1 MTLLVFIISLLGS
14 MAIGLPIAF
23 ALIFSGVSMLAYLN
37 GFDVQ
42 IISQNMFNG
51 ADSYSMMAL
60 PFFMLAGDLMNRGG
74 LTNRLV
80 NAASAWVGHF
90 RGGLGYVTIIA
101 TLLFAS
107 MVGSAVAS
115 TAALG
120 GILIP
125 MMVKANY
132 DREDATGLV
141 AASNLLSPIMPPS
154 APMIVLGVTASIP
167 VSHLFLAGVA
177 PAIYISA
184 GLAIMWFIVA
194 KKRNIAPLPK
204 EPFEERMKA
213 TRDAIWA
220 ILMPVGILV
229 GLQTGVFTPTEAGV
243 VAVVYSLIIGLVV
256 YRELNF
262 RDLLDGLIS
271 SAKSS
276 AAIMFLVAAS
286 AISSW
291 VMTVANIPVLVSNL
305 LHPFVGS
312 PRILMLIILGLILI
326 IGTAMDVNPTIL
338 ILAPVVLPVIKEA
351 GINEVYFGVVFVI
364 SIVMGL
370 LTPPVGTVLNVA
382 SAAGGITMEKVVK
395 SVLPFLIVEVIIIL
409 LMIIFPQIVIVPFEL
424 LSGVQV

>member
-194 KKRNIAPLPK
+194 KKRNIAPLSK
-204 EPFEERMKA
+204 QPFEERMRA
-213 TRDAIWA
+213 TKDAIWA

-262 RDLLDGLIS
+262 RDLLNGLIS

-276 AAIMFLVAAS
+276 ATIMFLVAAS

-305 LHPFVGS
+305 LHPFIGS

-326 IGTAMDVNPTIL
+326 IGTTMDVNPTIL
-338 ILAPVVLPVIKEA
+338 ILAPVVLPVVKEA

-395 SVLPFLIVEVIIIL
+395 SVLPFLIVEVVIIL
-409 LMIIFPQIVIVPFEL
+409 LMIIFPQIVIVPFEI

>member
-177 PAIYISA
+177 PAVYISA

-194 KKRNIAPLPK
+194 KKRNIAPLSK
-204 EPFEERMKA
+204 QPFEERMKA
-213 TRDAIWA
+213 TKDAIWA

-276 AAIMFLVAAS
+276 ATIMFLVAAS

-305 LHPFVGS
+305 LHPFIGS

-326 IGTAMDVNPTIL
+326 IGTTMDVNPTIL
-338 ILAPVVLPVIKEA
+338 ILAPVVLPVVKEA

-395 SVLPFLIVEVIIIL
+395 SVLPFLIVEVVIIL

>member
-1 MTLLVFIISLLGS
+1 MTLIVFIISLLGS

-80 NAASAWVGHF
+80 KAASAWVGHF
-90 RGGLGYVTIIA
+90 RGCLGYVTIIA

-132 DREDATGLV
+132 DRDDATGLV

-177 PAIYISA
+177 PAVYISV

-194 KKRNIAPLPK
+194 KKRNISPLAK
-204 EPFEERMKA
+204 KPFKERMKA
-213 TRDAIWA
+213 TTDAIWA
-220 ILMPVGILV
+220 ILMPVGILL
-229 GLQTGVFTPTEAGV
+229 GLQTGAFTPTEAGV
-243 VAVVYSLIIGLVV
+243 FAVVYSLIIGLFV
-256 YRELNF
+256 YKELSPK
-262 RDLLDGLIS
+262 DLLEGLIA
-271 SAKSS
+271 SAKS
-276 AAIMFLVAAS
+276 AATIMFLVAAS

-291 VMTVANIPVLVSNL
+291 VMTVANIPILVSNL
-305 LHPFVGS
+305 LHPFIGS
-312 PRILMLIILGLILI
+312 PRLLMLIILGLILV
-326 IGTAMDVNPTIL
+326 IGTTMDVNPTIL

-382 SAAGGITMEKVVK
+382 SAAGGISMERVVK
-395 SVLPFLIVEVIIIL
+395 SVLPFLMVEVIIII
-409 LMIIFPQIVIVPFEL
+409 LMIVFPQIVIGPFEL
-424 LSGVQV
+424 LAGVQV

>member
-1 MTLLVFIISLLGS
+1 MTLIVFIISLLGS

-80 NAASAWVGHF
+80 DAAGAWVGHF

-132 DREDATGLV
+132 DRDDATGLV

-154 APMIVLGVTASIP
+154 APMIVLGVTESIP

-177 PAIYISA
+177 PAIYISL
-184 GLAIMWFIVA
+184 GLSIMWFIVA
-194 KKRNIAPLPK
+194 KKRNIAPLEK
-204 EPFEERMKA
+204 KPFKERMNA
-213 TRDAIWA
+213 STEAIWA

-229 GLQTGVFTPTEAGV
+229 GLQKGVFTPTEAGV
-243 VAVVYSLIIGLVV
+243 VAVVYSMIIGLVV
-256 YRELNF
+256 YKELNF
-262 RDLLDGLIS
+262 KDIGEALIA
-271 SAKSS
+271 SAKS
-276 AAIMFLVAAS
+276 AATIMFLVAAS

-305 LHPFVGS
+305 LSPFVDT
-312 PRILMLIILGLILI
+312 PRLLMLIILGLIIL
-326 IGTAMDVNPTIL
+326 IGTTMDVNPTIL

-382 SAAGGITMEKVVK
+382 SAAGGISMERLVK
-395 SVLPFLIVEVIIIL
+395 SVLPFLLVEVIIII
-409 LMIIFPQIVIVPFEL
+409 LMIVFPQIVIVPFEFL
-424 LSGVQV
+424 AGA

>member
-23 ALIFSGVSMLAYLN
+23 ALMFSGVSMLAYLN

-194 KKRNIAPLPK
+194 KKRNIAPLSK
-204 EPFEERMKA
+204 QPFEERMKA
-213 TRDAIWA
+213 TKDAIWA

-276 AAIMFLVAAS
+276 ATIMFLVAAS

-305 LHPFVGS
+305 LHPFIGS
-312 PRILMLIILGLILI
+312 PRILMLIILGLILV
-326 IGTAMDVNPTIL
+326 IGTTMDVNPTIL
-338 ILAPVVLPVIKEA
+338 ILAPVVLPVVKEA

-395 SVLPFLIVEVIIIL
+395 SVLPFLIVEVVIII
-409 LMIIFPQIVIVPFEL
+409 LMIIFPQMVIVPFEL

>member
-1 MTLLVFIISLLGS
+1 MTLIVFIISLLGS
-14 MAIGLPIAF
+14 MTIGLPIAF
-23 ALIFSGVSMLAYLN
+23 ALIFSGVCMLTYLN

-80 NAASAWVGHF
+80 DAASAWVGHL

-132 DREDATGLV
+132 DRDDATGLV

-177 PAIYISA
+177 PAVYISV
-184 GLAIMWFIVA
+184 GLSIMWFIVA

-204 EPFEERMKA
+204 KPMKERTKA
-213 TRDAIWA
+213 TTDAIWA
-220 ILMPVGILV
+220 ILMPVGILL

-243 VAVVYSLIIGLVV
+243 VAVVYSLIVGLLI
-256 YRELNF
+256 YKELNF
-262 RDLLDGLIS
+262 KDLVSGLIA
-271 SAKSS
+271 SAKS
-276 AAIMFLVAAS
+276 AATIMFLVAAS

-291 VMTVANIPVLVSNL
+291 VMTVANIPLLVSNL
-305 LHPFVGS
+305 LHPFIDR
-312 PRILMLIILGLILI
+312 PRVLMLIILALILV
-326 IGTAMDVNPTIL
+326 IGTTMDVNPTIL
-338 ILAPVVLPVIKEA
+338 ILAPVVMPVIREA

-382 SAAGGITMEKVVK
+382 SSTGGINMERVVK
-395 SVLPFLIVEVIIIL
+395 SVWPFLAVEVLIIA
-409 LMIIFPQIVIVPFEL
+409 LMIIFPEIVIVPFEL
-424 LSGVQV
+424 LSGA

>member
-1 MTLLVFIISLLGS
+1 MTLIVFIISLLGS

-80 NAASAWVGHF
+80 KAASAWVGHF

-132 DREDATGLV
+132 DRDDATGLV

-184 GLAIMWFIVA
+184 GLALMWFIVA
-194 KKRNIAPLPK
+194 KKRNISPLAK
-204 EPFEERMKA
+204 KPFKERMKA
-213 TRDAIWA
+213 TTDAIWA
-220 ILMPVGILV
+220 ILMPVGILL
-229 GLQTGVFTPTEAGV
+229 GLQTGAFTPTEAGV
-243 VAVVYSLIIGLVV
+243 FAVVYSLIIGLFV
-256 YRELNF
+256 YKELSPK
-262 RDLLDGLIS
+262 DLLEGLIG
-271 SAKSS
+271 SAKS
-276 AAIMFLVAAS
+276 AATIMFLVAAS

-291 VMTVANIPVLVSNL
+291 VMTVANIPILVSNL
-305 LHPFVGS
+305 LHPFIGS
-312 PRILMLIILGLILI
+312 PRLLMLIVLGLILV
-326 IGTAMDVNPTIL
+326 IGTTMDVNPTIL

-382 SAAGGITMEKVVK
+382 SAAGGISMERVVK
-395 SVLPFLIVEVIIIL
+395 SVLPFLMVEVIIII
-409 LMIIFPQIVIVPFEL
+409 LMIVFPQIVIGPFEL
-424 LSGVQV
+424 LAGVQV

>member
-338 ILAPVVLPVIKEA
+338 ILAPVVLPVIREA

>member
-1 MTLLVFIISLLGS
+1 MTLIVFIISLLGS

-80 NAASAWVGHF
+80 KAASAWVGHF

-132 DREDATGLV
+132 DRDDATGLV

-177 PAIYISA
+177 PAVYISV

-194 KKRNIAPLPK
+194 KKRNISPLAK
-204 EPFEERMKA
+204 KPFKERMKA
-213 TRDAIWA
+213 TTDAIWA
-220 ILMPVGILV
+220 ILMPVGILL
-229 GLQTGVFTPTEAGV
+229 GLQTGAFTPTEAGV
-243 VAVVYSLIIGLVV
+243 FAVVYSLIIGLFV
-256 YRELNF
+256 YKELSPK
-262 RDLLDGLIS
+262 DLLEGLIG
-271 SAKSS
+271 SAKS
-276 AAIMFLVAAS
+276 AATIMFLVAAS

-291 VMTVANIPVLVSNL
+291 VMTVANIPILVSNL
-305 LHPFVGS
+305 LHPFIGS
-312 PRILMLIILGLILI
+312 PRLLMLIVLGLILV
-326 IGTAMDVNPTIL
+326 IGTTMDVNPTIL

-382 SAAGGITMEKVVK
+382 SAAGEISMERVVK
-395 SVLPFLIVEVIIIL
+395 SVLPFLMVEVIIII
-409 LMIIFPQIVIVPFEL
+409 LMIVFPQIVIGPFEL
-424 LSGVQV
+424 LAGVQV

>member
-184 GLAIMWFIVA
+184 GLAIMWFMVA

>member
-1 MTLLVFIISLLGS
+1 MTLIVFIISLLGS

-80 NAASAWVGHF
+80 KAASAWVGHF

-132 DREDATGLV
+132 DRDDATGLV

-184 GLAIMWFIVA
+184 GLALMWFIVA
-194 KKRNIAPLPK
+194 KKRNISPLAK
-204 EPFEERMKA
+204 KPFKERMKA
-213 TRDAIWA
+213 TTDAIWA
-220 ILMPVGILV
+220 ILMPVGILLC
-229 GLQTGVFTPTEAGV
+229 LQTGAFTPTEAGV
-243 VAVVYSLIIGLVV
+243 FAVVYSLIIGLFV
-256 YRELNF
+256 YKELSPK
-262 RDLLDGLIS
+262 DLLEGLIG
-271 SAKSS
+271 SAKS
-276 AAIMFLVAAS
+276 AATIMFLVAAS

-291 VMTVANIPVLVSNL
+291 VMTVANIPILVSNL
-305 LHPFVGS
+305 LHPFIGS
-312 PRILMLIILGLILI
+312 PRLLMLIVLGLILV
-326 IGTAMDVNPTIL
+326 IGTTMDVNPTIL

-382 SAAGGITMEKVVK
+382 SAAGEISMERVVK
-395 SVLPFLIVEVIIIL
+395 SVLPFLMVEVIIII
-409 LMIIFPQIVIVPFEL
+409 LMIVFPQIVIGPFEL
-424 LSGVQV
+424 LAGVQV

>member
-184 GLAIMWFIVA
+184 GLAVMWFIVA
-194 KKRNIAPLPK
+194 KRRNIAPLPK
-204 EPFEERMKA
+204 RPFEERMKA
-213 TRDAIWA
+213 TKDAIWA

-262 RDLLDGLIS
+262 RDLLYGLIS

-276 AAIMFLVAAS
+276 ATIMFLVAAS

-305 LHPFVGS
+305 LHPYIGS
-312 PRILMLIILGLILI
+312 PRILMLIILGLIII
-326 IGTAMDVNPTIL
+326 IGTTMDVNPTIL
-338 ILAPVVLPVIKEA
+338 ILAPVVLPVVKEA

-395 SVLPFLIVEVIIIL
+395 SVLPFLIVEVVIIL
-409 LMIIFPQIVIVPFEL
+409 LMIIFPQIVIVPFEI

>member
-141 AASNLLSPIMPPS
+141 AASNLLSPMMPPS

-177 PAIYISA
+177 PAVYISA

-194 KKRNIAPLPK
+194 KKRNIAPLSK
-204 EPFEERMKA
+204 QPFEERMKA
-213 TRDAIWA
+213 TKDAIWA

-276 AAIMFLVAAS
+276 ATIMFLVAAS

-305 LHPFVGS
+305 LHPFIGS

-326 IGTAMDVNPTIL
+326 IGTTMDVNPTIL
-338 ILAPVVLPVIKEA
+338 ILAPVVLPVVKEA

-395 SVLPFLIVEVIIIL
+395 SVLPFLIVEVVIIL

>member
-23 ALIFSGVSMLAYLN
+23 ALMFSGVSMLAYLN

-194 KKRNIAPLPK
+194 KKRNIAPLSK
-204 EPFEERMKA
+204 QPFEERMKA
-213 TRDAIWA
+213 TKDAIWA

-276 AAIMFLVAAS
+276 ATIMFLVAAS

-305 LHPFVGS
+305 LHPFIGS
-312 PRILMLIILGLILI
+312 PRILMLIILGLILV
-326 IGTAMDVNPTIL
+326 IGTTMDVNPTIL
-338 ILAPVVLPVIKEA
+338 ILAPVVLPVVKEA

-395 SVLPFLIVEVIIIL
+395 SVLPFLIVEVVIIL
-409 LMIIFPQIVIVPFEL
+409 LIIIFPQMVIVPFEL

>member
-1 MTLLVFIISLLGS
+1 MTLIVFIISLLGS

-80 NAASAWVGHF
+80 DAAGAWVGHF

-132 DREDATGLV
+132 DRDDATGLV

-184 GLAIMWFIVA
+184 GLSIMWFIVA
-194 KKRNIAPLPK
+194 KKRNITPLEKKPFK
-204 EPFEERMKA
+204 ERLNASIEA
-213 TRDAIWA
+213 VWA

-229 GLQTGVFTPTEAGV
+229 GLQKGVFTPTEAGV
-243 VAVVYSLIIGLVV
+243 VAVVYSIIVGLFVYKELKLKDLGQALIA
-256 YRELNF
+256 
-262 RDLLDGLIS
+262 
-271 SAKSS
+271 SAKSA

-305 LHPFVGS
+305 LSPFVDT
-312 PRILMLIILGLILI
+312 PRLLMVIILGLILL
-326 IGTAMDVNPTIL
+326 IGTTMDVNPTIL

-382 SAAGGITMEKVVK
+382 SAAGGISMERVVK
-395 SVLPFLIVEVIIIL
+395 SVLPFLLVEVIIIM
-409 LMIIFPQIVIVPFEL
+409 LMIIFPQIVIVPFEFL
-424 LSGVQV
+424 AGV

>member
-1 MTLLVFIISLLGS
+1 MTLIVFIISLLGS

-80 NAASAWVGHF
+80 DAAGAWVGHF

-132 DREDATGLV
+132 DRDDATGLV

-184 GLAIMWFIVA
+184 GLSIMWFIVA
-194 KKRNIAPLPK
+194 KKRNITPLEKKPFK
-204 EPFEERMKA
+204 ERLNASIEA
-213 TRDAIWA
+213 VWA

-229 GLQTGVFTPTEAGV
+229 GLQKGVFTPTEAGV
-243 VAVVYSLIIGLVV
+243 VAVVYSIIVGLFVYKELKLKDLGQALIA
-256 YRELNF
+256 
-262 RDLLDGLIS
+262 
-271 SAKSS
+271 SAKSA

-305 LHPFVGS
+305 LSPFVDT
-312 PRILMLIILGLILI
+312 PRLLMVIILGLILL
-326 IGTAMDVNPTIL
+326 IGTTMDVNPTIL

-351 GINEVYFGVVFVI
+351 GINEVYFGAVFVI

-382 SAAGGITMEKVVK
+382 SAAGGISMERVVK
-395 SVLPFLIVEVIIIL
+395 SVLPFLLVEVIIIM
-409 LMIIFPQIVIVPFEL
+409 LMIIFPQIVIVPFEFL
-424 LSGVQV
+424 AGV